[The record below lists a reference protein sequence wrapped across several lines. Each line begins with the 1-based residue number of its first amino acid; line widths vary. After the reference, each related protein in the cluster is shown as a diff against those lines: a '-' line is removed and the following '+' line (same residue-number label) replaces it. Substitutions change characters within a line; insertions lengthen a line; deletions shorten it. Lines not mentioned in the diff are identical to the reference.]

1 MLIKLHM
8 FSLSVVCTLNTQL
21 KLLPFKRYTVLRRTI
36 NGNFILTPTVA
47 WKPDP
52 FVMATDALAI
62 SWSGLQGYAFPPFS
76 LVGRCLRKLA
86 TEGSTMLLVAPAW
99 PHQSWYPLLLESLID
114 LPVLLP
120 WSVSLLWDPFGQPHP
135 LLQSHSLPLAGW
147 KVSGKSSLRT
157 EFLHWLQNSY
167 RQRGARERTT
177 HTNLH
182 GCSGEAGV
190 LRGIPIP
197 FQAM

>member
-1 MLIKLHM
+1 MLITLHM

-21 KLLPFKRYTVLRRTI
+21 KLLPFKRYTVLRRTV
-36 NGNFILTPTVA
+36 NGNFILTPTV
-47 WKPDP
+47 
-52 FVMATDALAI
+52 
-62 SWSGLQGYAFPPFS
+62 
-76 LVGRCLRKLA
+76 RKLA